1 MGTLIGIGNAL
12 VDALYKVENDQ
23 IISDLGLQKGGMQLL
38 DNERYAKIR
47 EAVKA
52 IPCELRTGG
61 SAGNATLCFAK
72 LGKIAHFV
80 GKSGRDDNS
89 ALFLSER
96 ERQGVVS
103 INIPDELPTGVA
115 MTFITPDGQRT
126 FGTYLGAAARLTAD
140 DLRPEWFVGHEF
152 FFIEGYLVQNHA
164 LIETAVDMAHVA
176 GVKVC
181 LDLASYNIIKEDHAF
196 FEHLLTKT
204 DIVFANEEESLAM
217 TGLEPEAALDALAA
231 VCEIAVVKVGA
242 RGAMARR
249 GDEKVSVPAV
259 VVPKVVDTT
268 AAGDFFA
275 GGFLFALADG
285 RSLEAALRQGACCSG
300 EVIQVIGTKL
310 DDAAWERLKEKSRN
324 SAFDDK

>member
-12 VDALYKVENDQ
+12 VDALYKVDNDQ
-23 IISDLGLQKGGMQLL
+23 IVEDLGLQKGGMQLL
-38 DNERYAKIR
+38 DNERYTEICERVTAL
-47 EAVKA
+47 
-52 IPCELRTGG
+52 PCELRTGG

-72 LGKIAHFV
+72 MGKNAHFV
-80 GKSGRDDNS
+80 GKSGRDSNS
-89 ALFLSER
+89 ELFLTER
-96 ERQGVVS
+96 AQQGVCS
-103 INIPDELPTGVA
+103 INIPDDLPTGVA

-126 FGTYLGAAARLTAD
+126 FGTFLGAAARMTAD

-152 FFIEGYLVQNHA
+152 FFIEGYLVQNHT
-164 LIETAVDMAHVA
+164 LIETAVDMAHAA

-204 DIVFANEEESLAM
+204 DIVFANEEESMAM
-217 TGLEPEAALDALAA
+217 TGLEPEAALDALAE

-242 RGAMARR
+242 RGALARR
-249 GDEKVSVPAV
+249 GDERVQVPAV
-259 VVPKVVDTT
+259 AVREVVDTT

-285 RSLEAALRQGACCSG
+285 RSLEAALRQGARCSA
-300 EVIQVIGTKL
+300 EVIQVVGTRL
-310 DDAAWERLKEKSRN
+310 DEAAWERLR
-324 SAFDDK
+324 A

>member
-23 IISDLGLQKGGMQLL
+23 VITTLGLLKGGMQLIG
-38 DNERYAKIR
+38 NERYAEIC
-47 EAVKA
+47 EAVKTL
-52 IPCELRTGG
+52 PCELRTGG

-72 LGKIAHFV
+72 MGKNAHFV
-80 GKSGRDDNS
+80 GKLGRDCNS
-89 ALFLSER
+89 ELFLSER
-96 ERQGVVS
+96 ERQGVTS
-103 INIPDELPTGVA
+103 INIYDELPTGVA

-126 FGTYLGAAARLTAD
+126 FGTYLGAAARMTAE

-164 LIETAVDMAHVA
+164 LIEAAVDMAHAA

-181 LDLASYNIIKEDHAF
+181 LDLASYNIIMEDHAF

-217 TGLEPEAALDALAA
+217 TGLEPEAALDALAE
-231 VCEIAVVKVGA
+231 VCEIAVVKIGA

-249 GDEKVSVPAV
+249 GNERASVPAV
-259 VVPKVVDTT
+259 VVPEVVDTT

-285 RSLEAALRQGACCSG
+285 CNLETALRQGAHCSS

-310 DDAAWERLKEKSRN
+310 DEAAWERLRTGVN
-324 SAFDDK
+324 G